1 MIIQTMTMITI
12 IMTAMVMI
20 IVELKDFQNRIYE
33 IIIVIGDTLLEN
45 DHGEQTTL
53 SGGVIILLVYYNITI
68 EMIHHHCCRGDFRN
82 NPTSHRLLLGLS
94 QLTMVLI
101 IIP

>member
-1 MIIQTMTMITI
+1 MII
-12 IMTAMVMI
+12 MV
-20 IVELKDFQNRIYE
+20 LKDLQTRIYD
-33 IIIVIGDTLLEN
+33 IVIVISVTLLEN

-101 IIP
+101 MIK